1 MKIASST
8 DIHPD
13 VLANVIYA
21 QVHGFISFLSYFFIT
36 YTPGVLHERG
46 LSVQTADI
54 FFNYILCFLGFVYLF
69 CISKQKCSLALD
81 H

>member
-54 FFNYILCFLGFVYLF
+54 F
-69 CISKQKCSLALD
+69 
-81 H
+81 